1 MNNTE
6 TENLHAD
13 NDIMG
18 LTRAIDKNPENPV
31 LYYERGWARLQCKDK
46 QGCEKDWNQAIR
58 LNPEYAEVFEAKA
71 LLYFLNGE
79 IPFAERDIN
88 RALEIN
94 PKLKDKLSHLQ
105 GLIEKEKENPGKSE
119 FRIRQTHQNNEKR
132 ETVNPR
138 REFIKQASIIGAAA
152 VAVSSFAGCTPAV
165 LKGEETDIRWG
176 KIIDLKRCVGC
187 KACSVACKAENHTPP
202 GIAYHVV
209 MERETGK
216 FPYSK
221 REFFPMPCMQ
231 CRNSTCIPI
240 CPVKATY
247 YRPDGVVVVDYDKC
261 IGCRYCIATCPY
273 GSRSFDYGHYYS
285 EDQSNP
291 WESLPSPEYG
301 QYRKRENK
309 KSPIGNVR
317 KCTSCLH
324 RIYNGIP
331 PACAASCMG
340 NAIHFGDLANPDA
353 KCMVHGVN
361 LQEMLARRHYR
372 VLKEETGNAPRV
384 YFLT

>member
-1 MNNTE
+1 MSISDRRI
-6 TENLHAD
+6 LYFD
-13 NDIMG
+13 NHINMKTHITGNDHTNKDIDL
-18 LTRAIDKNPENPV
+18 LTRALENNPDHPV
-31 LYYERGWARLQCKDK
+31 IYYERGWARLQCKDK
-46 QGCEKDWNQAIR
+46 KGCLDDWNKAIS
-58 LNPEYAEVFEAKA
+58 LDPEYADVYEAMA
-71 LLYFLNGE
+71 LLYYLEGDL
-79 IPFAERDIN
+79 PRAEVNIGQ
-88 RALEIN
+88 AIKKN
-94 PKLKDKLSHLQ
+94 PGMKTKLSHLEK
-105 GLIEKEKENPGKSE
+105 LVEKEKQKPSSD
-119 FRIRQTHQNNEKR
+119 
-132 ETVNPR
+132 NPR
-138 REFIKQASIIGAAA
+138 REFLKKATVMGAAA
-152 VAVSSFAGCTPAV
+152 VAFSLAGCTPPV
-165 LKGEETDIRWG
+165 LKGQDTGVRWG

-209 MERETGK
+209 MESESGTY
-216 FPYSK
+216 PYSK
-221 REFFPMPCMQ
+221 REFLPMPCMQ
-231 CRNSTCIPI
+231 CKSSSCIPI

-285 EDQSNP
+285 ADQSNP
-291 WESLPSPEYG
+291 WERQPSPEYG

-340 NAIHFGDLANPDA
+340 NAIHFGDMNDPEA

-361 LQEMLARRHYR
+361 LQELLARRHYR
-372 VLKEETGNAPRV
+372 ILKEETGNAPRV
-384 YFLT
+384 YYLT

>member
-1 MNNTE
+1 MNHTKS
-6 TENLHAD
+6 ENYHIS
-13 NDIMG
+13 NDITG
-18 LTRAIDKNPENPV
+18 LTRAIDNNPENPV
-31 LYYERGWARLQCKDK
+31 LYYERGWAHLQSKNMQD
-46 QGCEKDWNQAIR
+46 CEKDWDQALK
-58 LNPEYAEVFEAKA
+58 LNPEFAEVFEAKA

-79 IPFAERDIN
+79 IPFAERDVN

-105 GLIEKEKENPGKSE
+105 GLIKKEKENPGCALGKQQS
-119 FRIRQTHQNNEKR
+119 HQQDEKKKD
-132 ETVNPR
+132 VNPR
-138 REFIKQASIIGAAA
+138 REFLKQASVIGAAA
-152 VAVSSFAGCTPAV
+152 VVASTFAGCTPAV

-209 MERETGK
+209 MESETGK

-221 REFFPMPCMQ
+221 REFLPMPCMH
-231 CRNSTCIPI
+231 CKNSSCIPI

-247 YRPDGVVVVDYDKC
+247 TRSDGVVVVDYDKC

-285 EDQSNP
+285 EDRSNP

-301 QYRKRENK
+301 QYRSRTNK

-353 KCMVHGVN
+353 QCMVHGVN
-361 LQEMLARRHYR
+361 LQDMLARRHYR

-384 YFLT
+384 YYLT